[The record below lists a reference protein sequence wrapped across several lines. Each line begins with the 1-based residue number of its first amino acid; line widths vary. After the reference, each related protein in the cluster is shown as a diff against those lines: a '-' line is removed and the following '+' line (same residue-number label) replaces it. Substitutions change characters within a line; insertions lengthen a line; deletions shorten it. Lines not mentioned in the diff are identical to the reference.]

1 MNTDTADTPKDAPE
15 SGAIGAAPPAAGWR
29 HYFSRKML
37 TCVMLGFTSGLPLFM
52 LYNLLSAWLKAEQV
66 DLKSIGLFA
75 LVGFPYTWKFVWSP
89 LMARFHFPLLG
100 RRRGWMFVTQL
111 ALLAA
116 IGSLGF
122 YSPRDE
128 LSVIVALAGLV
139 AFLSASQD
147 IVIDAYRRELLD
159 EHEQG
164 SGTALFVNA
173 YKLSTLV
180 PGSLS
185 LILSDFMS
193 WQMVFGITGLFML
206 PGMLTTLLIAEPNIY
221 GEPPRTLREAV
232 VEPFREFI
240 HRSGWS
246 HALLILAFIFLY
258 KLGDSMATALA
269 TPFYMD
275 LGFSRTQI
283 GLVAKNAGLWASL
296 AGGILGAVWL
306 EKTGVNRG
314 LWIFGVLQAVAILGF
329 ALLAQTGVG
338 AVAAVDAAAAASAAA
353 SAAGGAIDAAAAPAA
368 QPSTLL
374 LGLVIGLEAFAVGL
388 GTAAFTGYIATTT
401 DQRYTATQ
409 FALFTSLAA
418 VPRTFFNAVT
428 GFIVAQTGWFTF
440 FLICF
445 ALAIPGM
452 LLLPKIAP
460 WNGRPTTGAVPD

>member
-1 MNTDTADTPKDAPE
+1 MTQPLTD
-15 SGAIGAAPPAAGWR
+15 SPAAASGWR
-29 HYFSRKML
+29 HYFSRNML
-37 TCVMLGFTSGLPLFM
+37 ICIMLGFTSGLPLFI

-75 LVGFPYTWKFVWSP
+75 LVGFPYTWKFLWSP
-89 LMARFHFPLLG
+89 LMDRFHFPLLG
-100 RRRGWMFVTQL
+100 RRRGWMFFTQL
-111 ALLAA
+111 ALLVA
-116 IGSLGF
+116 IGSFGF
-122 YSPRDE
+122 FSPLDDLRMI
-128 LSVIVALAGLV
+128 IVLAGLV

-147 IVIDAYRRELLD
+147 IVIDAYRRELLSD
-159 EHEQG
+159 PEQG

-173 YKLSTLV
+173 YKVSTLV

-185 LILSDFMS
+185 LILSDFLS
-193 WQMVFGITGLFML
+193 WQTVFGITALFML
-206 PGMLTTLLIAEPNIY
+206 PGVFTTLLIREPQIY

-246 HALLILAFIFLY
+246 TALLILAFIFLY

-269 TPFYMD
+269 TPFYME
-275 LGFSRTQI
+275 LGYTRTQI

-296 AGGILGAVWL
+296 AGGVLGAIWL

-314 LWIFGVLQAVAILGF
+314 LWLFGALQAVAILGF
-329 ALLAQTGVG
+329 ALLAQTGV
-338 AVAAVDAAAAASAAA
+338 AAA
-353 SAAGGAIDAAAAPAA
+353 GAE
-368 QPSTLL
+368 PSTLL

-388 GTAAFTGYIATTT
+388 GTAAFTAYIATTT

-418 VPRTFFNAVT
+418 VPRTFFNALT
-428 GFIVAQTGWFTF
+428 GFIVAQTGWTSF

-445 ALAIPGM
+445 ALALPGM
-452 LLLPKIAP
+452 LLLPRIAP
-460 WNGRPTTGAVPD
+460 WRISTPSD

>member
-1 MNTDTADTPKDAPE
+1 MTQPQTASPSTNT
-15 SGAIGAAPPAAGWR
+15 GWR
-29 HYFSRKML
+29 HYFSRNML
-37 TCVMLGFTSGLPLFM
+37 ICVMLGFTSGLPLFI

-75 LVGFPYTWKFVWSP
+75 LVGFPYTWKFLWSP
-89 LMARFHFPLLG
+89 LMDRFHFPLLG
-100 RRRGWMFVTQL
+100 RRRGWMFFSQL
-111 ALLAA
+111 ALLAT
-116 IGSLGF
+116 IGSMGF
-122 YSPRDE
+122 FSPLSE
-128 LSVIVALAGLV
+128 LSMIVLLAGLV

-147 IVIDAYRRELLD
+147 IVIDAYRRELLSD
-159 EHEQG
+159 AEQG

-185 LILSDFMS
+185 LILSDFLS
-193 WQMVFGITGLFML
+193 WQTVFGITALFML
-206 PGMLTTLLIAEPNIY
+206 PGVFTTLLIREPEIY

-269 TPFYMD
+269 TPFYME
-275 LGFSRTQI
+275 LGYTRTQI

-296 AGGILGAVWL
+296 SGGVLGAIWL
-306 EKTGVNRG
+306 EKTGINRG

-329 ALLAQTGVG
+329 ALLAQTGV
-338 AVAAVDAAAAASAAA
+338 VAA
-353 SAAGGAIDAAAAPAA
+353 GAE
-368 QPSTLL
+368 PSTLL
-374 LGLVIGLEAFAVGL
+374 LGLVIALEAFAVGL
-388 GTAAFTGYIATTT
+388 GTAAFTAYIATTT

-418 VPRTFFNAVT
+418 VPRTFFNALT
-428 GFIVAQTGWFTF
+428 GFIVAQTGWFVF

-452 LLLPKIAP
+452 LLLPRIAP
-460 WNGRPTTGAVPD
+460 WRETPAASGQ

>member
-1 MNTDTADTPKDAPE
+1 
-15 SGAIGAAPPAAGWR
+15 
-29 HYFSRKML
+29 ML
-37 TCVMLGFTSGLPLFM
+37 ICVMLGFTSGLPLFI

-75 LVGFPYTWKFVWSP
+75 LVGFPYTWKFLWSP
-89 LMARFHFPLLG
+89 LMDRFRFPMLG
-100 RRRGWMFVTQL
+100 RRRGWMFFTQL
-111 ALLAA
+111 ALMAT
-116 IGSLGF
+116 IGSMGF
-122 YSPRDE
+122 YSPVTD
-128 LSVIVALAGLV
+128 LTIIVFLAGLV

-147 IVIDAYRRELLD
+147 IVIDAYRREMLSD
-159 EHEQG
+159 REQG

-173 YKLSTLV
+173 YKMSTLV

-185 LILSDFMS
+185 LILSDFLS
-193 WQMVFGITGLFML
+193 WQVVFSVTALFML
-206 PGMLTTLLIAEPNIY
+206 PGVFTTLLIREPSIY

-232 VEPFREFI
+232 VLPFKEFI
-240 HRSGWS
+240 ERSGWS
-246 HALLILAFIFLY
+246 HAAMILAFIFLY

-275 LGFSRTQI
+275 LGYSRTQI

-329 ALLAQTGVG
+329 ALLAQVG
-338 AVAAVDAAAAASAAA
+338 A
-353 SAAGGAIDAAAAPAA
+353 GAPGVVPD
-368 QPSTLL
+368 TFL
-374 LGLVIGLEAFAVGL
+374 LGLVIGVEAFAVGL
-388 GTAAFTGYIATTT
+388 GTAAFTAYIATAT
-401 DQRYTATQ
+401 DSRYTATQ

-418 VPRTFFNAVT
+418 VPRTFFNALT
-428 GFIVAQTGWFTF
+428 GFIVAHTGWFEF

-460 WNGRPTTGAVPD
+460 WNVPAGIEEKKHAGDSAA

>member
-1 MNTDTADTPKDAPE
+1 
-15 SGAIGAAPPAAGWR
+15 
-29 HYFSRKML
+29 ML
-37 TCVMLGFTSGLPLFM
+37 ICVMLGFTSGLPLFI

-66 DLKSIGLFA
+66 DLKAIGLFA
-75 LVGFPYTWKFVWSP
+75 LVGFPYTWKFLWSP
-89 LMARFHFPLLG
+89 LMDRFHFPLLG
-100 RRRGWMFVTQL
+100 RRRGWMFFTQL
-111 ALLAA
+111 ALLATV
-116 IGSLGF
+116 GSMGFFSPMSELGM
-122 YSPRDE
+122 
-128 LSVIVALAGLV
+128 IVALAGLV

-147 IVIDAYRRELLD
+147 IVIDAYRRELLSD
-159 EHEQG
+159 AEQG

-173 YKLSTLV
+173 YKMSTLV

-185 LILSDFMS
+185 LILSDFLS
-193 WQMVFGITGLFML
+193 WQTVFGITALFML
-206 PGMLTTLLIAEPNIY
+206 PGLFTTLLIREPQIY
-221 GEPPRTLREAV
+221 GNPPRTLREAV

-240 HRSGWS
+240 QRSGWS

-269 TPFYMD
+269 TPFYME
-275 LGFSRTQI
+275 LGYTRTQI
-283 GLVAKNAGLWASL
+283 GLVAKNSGLWASL
-296 AGGILGAVWL
+296 AGGILGAIWL

-329 ALLAQTGVG
+329 ALLAQTGV
-338 AVAAVDAAAAASAAA
+338 AAA
-353 SAAGGAIDAAAAPAA
+353 GTE
-368 QPSTLL
+368 PSSLL

-388 GTAAFTGYIATTT
+388 GTAAFTAYIATTT

-418 VPRTFFNAVT
+418 VPRTFFNALT
-428 GFIVAQTGWFTF
+428 GFIVAQTGWFVF

-460 WNGRPTTGAVPD
+460 WRAPAATDETG

>member
-1 MNTDTADTPKDAPE
+1 
-15 SGAIGAAPPAAGWR
+15 
-29 HYFSRKML
+29 ML
-37 TCVMLGFTSGLPLFM
+37 ICVMLGFTCGLPLFI

-75 LVGFPYTWKFVWSP
+75 LVGFPYTWKFLWSP
-89 LMARFHFPLLG
+89 LMDRFRFPMLG
-100 RRRGWMFVTQL
+100 RRRGWMFFTQL
-111 ALLAA
+111 ALLAT
-116 IGSLGF
+116 IGSMGF
-122 YSPRDE
+122 YSPVTD
-128 LSVIVALAGLV
+128 LTIIVFLAGLV

-147 IVIDAYRRELLD
+147 IVIDAYRREMLSD
-159 EHEQG
+159 REQG

-173 YKLSTLV
+173 YKMSTLV

-185 LILSDFMS
+185 LILSDFLS
-193 WQMVFGITGLFML
+193 WQVVFSITALFML
-206 PGMLTTLLIAEPNIY
+206 PGVFTTLLIREPSIY

-232 VEPFREFI
+232 VLPFKEFI
-240 HRSGWS
+240 ERSGWS
-246 HALLILAFIFLY
+246 HAAMILAFIFLY

-329 ALLAQTGVG
+329 ALLAQVG
-338 AVAAVDAAAAASAAA
+338 A
-353 SAAGGAIDAAAAPAA
+353 GAPGEV
-368 QPSTLL
+368 PSTLL
-374 LGLVIGLEAFAVGL
+374 LGFVIGLEAFAVGL
-388 GTAAFTGYIATTT
+388 GTAAFTAYIATAT
-401 DQRYTATQ
+401 DSRYTATQ

-418 VPRTFFNAVT
+418 VPRTFFNALT
-428 GFIVAQTGWFTF
+428 GFIVAHTGWFEF

-445 ALAIPGM
+445 ALALPGM

-460 WNGRPTTGAVPD
+460 WNAPAGASDEAS

>member
-1 MNTDTADTPKDAPE
+1 MNQE
-15 SGAIGAAPPAAGWR
+15 SSAAAPAPARGWR
-29 HYFSRKML
+29 HYFTRHML
-37 TCVMLGFTSGLPLFM
+37 ICVMLGFTSGLPLFI

-75 LVGFPYTWKFVWSP
+75 LVGFPYTWKFLWSP
-89 LMARFHFPLLG
+89 LMDRFRFPMLG
-100 RRRGWMFVTQL
+100 RRRGWMFFTQL
-111 ALLAA
+111 ALMAT
-116 IGSLGF
+116 IGSMGF
-122 YSPRDE
+122 YSPVTD
-128 LSVIVALAGLV
+128 LTIIVFLAGLV

-147 IVIDAYRRELLD
+147 IVIDAYRREMLSD
-159 EHEQG
+159 REQG

-173 YKLSTLV
+173 YKMSTLV

-185 LILSDFMS
+185 LILSDFLS
-193 WQMVFGITGLFML
+193 WQVVFSVTALFML
-206 PGMLTTLLIAEPNIY
+206 PGVFTTLLIREPSIY

-232 VEPFREFI
+232 VLPFKEFI
-240 HRSGWS
+240 ERSGWS
-246 HALLILAFIFLY
+246 HAAMILAFIFLY

-275 LGFSRTQI
+275 LGYSRTQI

-329 ALLAQTGVG
+329 ALLAQVG
-338 AVAAVDAAAAASAAA
+338 A
-353 SAAGGAIDAAAAPAA
+353 GAPGVVPD
-368 QPSTLL
+368 TFL
-374 LGLVIGLEAFAVGL
+374 LGLVIGVEAFAVGL
-388 GTAAFTGYIATTT
+388 GTAAFTAYIATAT
-401 DQRYTATQ
+401 DSRYTATQ

-418 VPRTFFNAVT
+418 VPRTFFNALT
-428 GFIVAQTGWFTF
+428 GFIVAHTGWFEF

-460 WNGRPTTGAVPD
+460 WNVPAGIEEKKHGGDSAG

>member
-1 MNTDTADTPKDAPE
+1 MV
-15 SGAIGAAPPAAGWR
+15 I
-29 HYFSRKML
+29 
-37 TCVMLGFTSGLPLFM
+37 CIMLGFTSGLPLFI

-75 LVGFPYTWKFVWSP
+75 LVGFPYTWKFLWSP
-89 LMARFHFPLLG
+89 LMDRFHFPLLG
-100 RRRGWMFVTQL
+100 RRRGWMFFTQL

-116 IGSLGF
+116 VGSMGF
-122 YSPRDE
+122 FSP
-128 LSVIVALAGLV
+128 LSDLTAVVALAGLI
-139 AFLSASQD
+139 AFLAASQD
-147 IVIDAYRRELLD
+147 IVIDAYRRELLSD
-159 EHEQG
+159 AEQG

-173 YKLSTLV
+173 YKMSTLV

-185 LILSDFMS
+185 LILSDFLS
-193 WQMVFGITGLFML
+193 WQTVFGITALFML
-206 PGMLTTLLIAEPNIY
+206 PGLFTTLLISEPKIY

-269 TPFYMD
+269 TPFYME
-275 LGFSRTQI
+275 LGYTRTQI

-314 LWIFGVLQAVAILGF
+314 LWIFGVLQALAILGF
-329 ALLAQTGVG
+329 ALLAQTGV
-338 AVAAVDAAAAASAAA
+338 AAA
-353 SAAGGAIDAAAAPAA
+353 GTE
-368 QPSTLL
+368 PSSLL

-388 GTAAFTGYIATTT
+388 GTAAFTSYIATTT

-428 GFIVAQTGWFTF
+428 GFMVAQTGWFVF

-445 ALAIPGM
+445 VLAIPGM

-460 WNGRPTTGAVPD
+460 WNPDTPAKGE

>member
-1 MNTDTADTPKDAPE
+1 
-15 SGAIGAAPPAAGWR
+15 
-29 HYFSRKML
+29 
-37 TCVMLGFTSGLPLFM
+37 MLGFTSGLPLFI

-75 LVGFPYTWKFVWSP
+75 LVGFPYTWKFIWSP
-89 LMARFHFPLLG
+89 LMDRFHFPLLG
-100 RRRGWMFVTQL
+100 RRRGWMFFTQL
-111 ALLAA
+111 ALLMAV
-116 IGSLGF
+116 GSMGF
-122 YSPRDE
+122 FSP
-128 LSVIVALAGLV
+128 LSDLTIVVALAGLI

-147 IVIDAYRRELLD
+147 IVIDAYRRELLSD
-159 EHEQG
+159 AEQG

-173 YKLSTLV
+173 YKMSTLV

-185 LILSDFMS
+185 LILSDFLS
-193 WQMVFGITGLFML
+193 WQMVFGITALFML
-206 PGMLTTLLIAEPNIY
+206 PGMLTTLLISEPTIY

-232 VEPFREFI
+232 VEPFREFV
-240 HRSGWS
+240 HRSGGS

-269 TPFYMD
+269 TPFYME
-275 LGFSRTQI
+275 LGYTRTQI

-329 ALLAQTGVG
+329 ALLAQTGV
-338 AVAAVDAAAAASAAA
+338 AAA
-353 SAAGGAIDAAAAPAA
+353 GAE
-368 QPSTLL
+368 PSSLM

-388 GTAAFTGYIATTT
+388 GTAAFTAYIATTT

-418 VPRTFFNAVT
+418 VPRTFFNAIT
-428 GFIVAQTGWFTF
+428 GFIVAQTGWFVF
-440 FLICF
+440 FVICF
-445 ALAIPGM
+445 LLAIPGM
-452 LLLPKIAP
+452 LLLPRIAP
-460 WNGRPTTGAVPD
+460 WNLDQPQDDQTA

>member
-1 MNTDTADTPKDAPE
+1 MSTGIPEAP
-15 SGAIGAAPPAAGWR
+15 GTRATGWR
-29 HYFSRKML
+29 HYFNRKML
-37 TCVMLGFTSGLPLFM
+37 ICVMLGFTSGLPLFL
-52 LYNLLSAWLKAEQV
+52 LYNLLSAWLKSEQV

-75 LVGFPYTWKFVWSP
+75 LVGFPYTWKFIWSP
-89 LMARFHFPLLG
+89 LMDRFHFPLLG
-100 RRRGWMFVTQL
+100 RRRGWMFITQL

-122 YSPRDE
+122 FSPQDE
-128 LSVIVALAGLV
+128 LTMIVVLAGTV

-147 IVIDAYRRELLD
+147 IVIDAYRRELLS

-173 YKLSTLV
+173 YKMSTLV

-206 PGMLTTLLIAEPNIY
+206 PGMITTLMISEPTLY

-232 VEPFREFI
+232 VLPFREFVT
-240 HRSGWS
+240 RSGWS
-246 HALLILAFIFLY
+246 QALLILAFIFLY

-338 AVAAVDAAAAASAAA
+338 TS
-353 SAAGGAIDAAAAPAA
+353 GAE
-368 QPSTLL
+368 PSTML

-418 VPRTFFNAVT
+418 VPRTFFNALT
-428 GFIVAQTGWFTF
+428 GFIVDQTGWFVF

-460 WNGRPTTGAVPD
+460 WNTKAGKSVAG

>member
-1 MNTDTADTPKDAPE
+1 MTTSSTSAVSAST
-15 SGAIGAAPPAAGWR
+15 GWR
-29 HYFSRKML
+29 HYFNRHML
-37 TCVMLGFTSGLPLFM
+37 ICVMLGFTSGLPLFI

-75 LVGFPYTWKFVWSP
+75 LVGFPYTWKFLWSP
-89 LMARFHFPLLG
+89 LMDRFHFPLLG
-100 RRRGWMFVTQL
+100 RRRGWMFFTQL
-111 ALLAA
+111 ALLATV
-116 IGSLGF
+116 GSMGF
-122 YSPRDE
+122 FSPLTE
-128 LSVIVALAGLV
+128 LTAVVTLAGLI

-147 IVIDAYRRELLD
+147 IVIDAYRRELLSD
-159 EHEQG
+159 AEQG

-173 YKLSTLV
+173 YKMSTLV

-185 LILSDFMS
+185 LILSDFLS
-193 WQMVFGITGLFML
+193 WQTVFGITALFML
-206 PGMLTTLLIAEPNIY
+206 PGLATTLLIREPAIY

-269 TPFYMD
+269 TPFYME
-275 LGFSRTQI
+275 LGYTRTQI

-296 AGGILGAVWL
+296 AGGIIGAVWL
-306 EKTGVNRG
+306 EKTGINRG
-314 LWIFGVLQAVAILGF
+314 LWIFGVLQAIAILGF
-329 ALLAQTGVG
+329 ALLAHTGV
-338 AVAAVDAAAAASAAA
+338 AAA
-353 SAAGGAIDAAAAPAA
+353 GTE
-368 QPSTLL
+368 PSSLL

-388 GTAAFTGYIATTT
+388 GTAAFTAYIATTT

-418 VPRTFFNAVT
+418 VPRTFFNALT
-428 GFIVAQTGWFTF
+428 GFIVAQTGWFVF

-460 WNGRPTTGAVPD
+460 WRTPAASNDAG